1 MTSLW
6 EDDAMDTNGS
16 KKLGVLSLGRK
27 RSGFDAEWG
36 RKVEKRV
43 INFLKDSAYELSV
56 VERVIDNA
64 SLQNA
69 VTRCREADCTV
80 LIALQPT
87 MSDGRL
93 APLLAQQWDDT
104 IILWATPERP
114 EGERVSSC
122 SLVGTHIFASSLRQ
136 LFHPFELV
144 YGDPTEVRVRREL
157 DKAIKVADALRL
169 VNNAKVGLIGYHAP
183 GFIDIHADPFSMN
196 SVLSTQLYHIGLQ
209 DLIDYAQSLPKEA
222 VRADVE
228 QVLKMRVPFEDVTE
242 EDLPT
247 NSRLYLAIKDIA
259 EGEKLDALA
268 VQEWPELPNIMGQ
281 WAYWAMLRL
290 SMEGCH
296 VAMEGDVDG
305 AISCL
310 IGQKLGM
317 GSGYLSDWLEHDS
330 ETITLWHMGNA
341 PLDMS
346 EPVGS
351 RYGPRLA
358 KHFNIPKP
366 LVVNADLAVDRPITV
381 FRLWRC
387 DGGYRLASLQGET
400 ISPRRR
406 LSGTNALA
414 KIHGANV
421 YEWFDKLCHA
431 GMPHHVAVFEGHHK
445 DLLKRFAR
453 QLNID
458 WVE

>member
-1 MTSLW
+1 
-6 EDDAMDTNGS
+6 MDENS
-16 KKLGVLSLGRK
+16 NKLGVLFLGRK

-36 RKVEKRV
+36 RRMGKRV
-43 INFLKDSAYELSV
+43 TDFLMDSTYELRT
-56 VERVIDNA
+56 VERAIDNA

-69 VTRCREADCTV
+69 VAQCRKAGCTV
-80 LIALQPT
+80 LIVLQPT

-93 APLLAQQWDDT
+93 APLLAQQWDGT

-114 EGERVSSC
+114 EGGKVSSC
-122 SLVGTHIFASSLRQ
+122 SLVGTHIFASTLRQ

-144 YGDPTEVRVRREL
+144 YGDPAAVRVRREL
-157 DKAIKVADALRL
+157 DEAIRVADAMRL
-169 VNNAKVGLIGYHAP
+169 VNNATVGLIGYHAP
-183 GFIDIHADPFSMN
+183 GFIDMHADPFSLN
-196 SVLSTQLYHIGLQ
+196 SELNLQLYHIGLH
-209 DLIDYAQSLPKEA
+209 DLIDHMQSFPEEA

-228 QVLKMRVPFEDVTE
+228 QVLKMGVPFEDVTE

-247 NSRLYLAIKDIA
+247 NSRLYLSIKDIA
-259 EGEKLDALA
+259 EREKLDALA
-268 VQEWPELPNIMGQ
+268 VQEWPELPNIVGQ

-330 ETITLWHMGNA
+330 ETVTLWHMGNA

-351 RYGPRLA
+351 RRGPRLA

-366 LVVNADLAVDRPITV
+366 LVVDADLAVGRPITI

-387 DGGYRLASLQGET
+387 DGRYRLMAREGET
-400 ISPRRR
+400 ISPRRH

-414 KIHGANV
+414 KIHGTDV
-421 YEWFDKLCHA
+421 YEWFDKLCHE

-453 QLNID
+453 QLNLS